1 MEKPLARKSSQE
13 FWSGILAPFFILCLV
28 LLCLSYSTLLGV
40 TNGVNRLVI
49 KQVHTISIWKI
60 NHTED
65 SCANRY
71 IYIHEGL
78 PARFNHDFLNNC
90 ESLSAGTCNCN
101 TPNMCPHLVNL
112 GLGPQVNDSEGILAN
127 TSWFITNPYLLEVIF
142 HNKMKQYE
150 CLTKNSSLASAIY
163 VPFYPSMDV
172 GVHLWDSNLTIRDS
186 SARDYVK
193 WLSGQ
198 PEWMKMWG
206 RDHFFVSGR
215 IAWDFRRE
223 RDNSS
228 DWGSKLRFLPESINM
243 TMLSIEGG
251 RWKNDIAIPYPTN
264 FHPAKDSEV
273 VQWQNRVRE
282 QERRYLFSFVGA
294 PRPHQQTSV
303 RGKLIDHC
311 QASTNC
317 KFLHC
322 DEKKCGNP
330 VTVMRVFKSSVYCL
344 QPGGDSYTRRS
355 AFDAFLAGCI
365 PVFFRPATAYTQYL
379 WYLPKNHTKYS
390 VFIPVRDVE
399 DLKEGQ
405 IENVLL
411 GISKDK
417 EVAMRE
423 EVIRLIPKLVYADP
437 RSRLGTQDAFDI
449 AVQGILDRIGNV
461 REVIRGG
468 RDPSIGFADEDNNK
482 FKFPETLDA

>member
-1 MEKPLARKSSQE
+1 MESIEENESENGNEDEIERE
-13 FWSGILAPFFILCLV
+13 DEREV
-28 LLCLSYSTLLGV
+28 YSTLLGV
-40 TNGVNRLVI
+40 TNGVNLLVI
-49 KQVHTISIWKI
+49 KQVHTINIWKI

-78 PARFNHDFLNNC
+78 PARFNDDFLNNC
-90 ESLSAGTCNCN
+90 ESLI
-101 TPNMCPHLVNL
+101 
-112 GLGPQVNDSEGILAN
+112 NDSEGVLAN
-127 TSWFITNPYLLEVIF
+127 KNWFKTNPYLLEVIF
-142 HNKMKQYE
+142 HNKMKRYE

-198 PEWMKMWG
+198 PEWMKM
-206 RDHFFVSGR
+206 
-215 IAWDFRRE
+215 RE

-228 DWGSKLRFLPESINM
+228 DWGSKLRFLPESMNM

-251 RWKNDIAIPYPTN
+251 RWKNDIAIPYPQT
-264 FHPAKDSEV
+264 FILKRT
-273 VQWQNRVRE
+273 NRVRE

-294 PRPHQQTSV
+294 PRPHQQTSI

-317 KFLHC
+317 KVLHC
-322 DEKKCGNP
+322 NEKKCGNP

-365 PVFFRPATAYTQYL
+365 PVFFHPATAYTQYL
-379 WYLPKNHTKYS
+379 WHLPKNHTKFS

-399 DLKEGQ
+399 DLKEGL
-405 IENVLL
+405 IEKVLL

-423 EVIRLIPKLVYADP
+423 EVIRLIPKLVYANP

-449 AVQGILDRIGNV
+449 AVQGILERIENV
-461 REVIRGG
+461 RKVIRKG
-468 RDPSIGFADEDNNK
+468 RDPSIGFADEDNDK
-482 FKFPETLDA
+482 FKFPETLDS